1 LAFFIH
7 SLENFKMKK
16 VLLILF
22 SVVFSSC
29 LKLDPLLYNN
39 DNSIS
44 EYRFDAYDGEHD
56 FILDDSYTIPQNL
69 MNLMTLNSQA
79 EGEDHTTAIQALY
92 IGDVNKINTDTII
105 LYCHGTKW
113 HMDFYWQ
120 RAKLLAHTNGKNH
133 YGVMMMD
140 YRGFGLSQG
149 DPTEEGM
156 YADVD
161 ACMKWLKSKGL
172 TNERLIIYGF
182 SLGTAPSCELT
193 ANPKTLVPSKIIL
206 EAPFASAAV
215 MVADGS
221 QLNMPADYFTDLK
234 IDNAEE
240 IKKIQQPFLW
250 LHGYSDTFLGYKTH
264 GEVVY
269 KNYHG
274 TYQEKY
280 SVDNADH
287 SDVPEFMGFELYLKV
302 VGDFITR

>member
-1 LAFFIH
+1 
-7 SLENFKMKK
+7 MKK
-16 VLLILF
+16 LLLLLF
-22 SVVFSSC
+22 AVVFSSC

-44 EYRFDAYDGEHD
+44 EYL
-56 FILDDSYTIPQNL
+56 LDDYTVETDFVLDASYYIPPNL
-69 MNLMTLNSQA
+69 ISIFTLASQTPA
-79 EGEDHTTAIQALY
+79 ESEPTTIQALY
-92 IGDVNKINTDTII
+92 IGDVSRIAVDTVI

-120 RAKLLAHTNGKNH
+120 RAKLLAHTNGKNQ

-140 YRGFGLSQG
+140 YRGFGLSEG
-149 DPTEEGM
+149 DPNEEGM
-156 YADVD
+156 NADVD

-172 TNERLIIYGF
+172 ISERLIIYGF

-250 LHGYSDTFLGYKTH
+250 LHGYSDNFLGYKTH

-280 SVDNADH
+280 SVEKADH
-287 SDVPEFMGFELYLKV
+287 SDVPEFMGFDLYLKV
-302 VGDFITR
+302 VGNFIRR